1 VLTSLI
7 PQGISHIQFADDTL
21 IMGDGSDNF
30 IINLKILLYCFEWLS
45 GLKINYH
52 KSEVIFF
59 GYRQEDKER
68 KANMLNCR
76 LGELPMKYLG
86 IPISDKVLG
95 IGALQGIYNKMIKR
109 LDPWKGKHLTSG
121 EKLILTNSCSSSLPM
136 YVMGYYL
143 LPKGVHAKMDTIR

>member
-7 PQGISHIQFADDTL
+7 PQGISHIQFADDTV

-68 KANMLNCR
+68 KANILNCR

-109 LDPWKGKHLTSG
+109 LDPWKGKHLTSEG
-121 EKLILTNSCSSSLPM
+121 SLSLQTH
-136 YVMGYYL
+136 V
-143 LPKGVHAKMDTIR
+143 